1 MVQLLLEVDDLEL
14 CSRKLHQLDISSSDS
29 VQILR
34 NRVSEIIGVEKEIF
48 EIVAQ
53 GGIRCVLL
61 E

>member
-14 CSRKLHQLDISSSDS
+14 CGRKLHQLDISSSDS